1 MPHPL
6 STCHGAPLRA
16 VRILSTLA
24 ALVALSGCAAAAITT
39 GAVAVAGAG
48 IGAVAKVAGAGIDA
62 VVPDLSDYSN
72 KWRIECSGGAD
83 SDGRVVLHI
92 TPKGESHQEVTVA
105 IAKGTGE
112 NAVARVI
119 RDALKAQLD
128 SKRFH
133 VEIDDGEDVLIK
145 KRGRT
150 TDIALQVA
158 ANTVAGVRLNPD
170 KE

>member
-6 STCHGAPLRA
+6 STCHGASFRA

-72 KWRIECSGGAD
+72 
-83 SDGRVVLHI
+83 
-92 TPKGESHQEVTVA
+92 
-105 IAKGTGE
+105 
-112 NAVARVI
+112 
-119 RDALKAQLD
+119 
-128 SKRFH
+128 
-133 VEIDDGEDVLIK
+133 
-145 KRGRT
+145 
-150 TDIALQVA
+150 
-158 ANTVAGVRLNPD
+158 
-170 KE
+170 